1 MPDSELRTQLGRPD
15 ITSVFKGK
23 FAYVRFF
30 RDAASV
36 AAPIA
41 EVSIEDIQ
49 DISVNAMSQ
58 TDEKIFH
65 YGGGKEYRLVDE
77 FDGEYTG
84 AFKLLSG
91 GMPRFLAG
99 ILGQTWTL
107 AGSAAIPFGHLPR
120 YPLCSVEAV
129 LRKVDNYTHIQSYVY
144 QDLIFDP
151 LAPAIAMDTNQTD
164 APFRS
169 NYDPFALP
177 ADAKMIM
184 DKFSGDGSTTVFTLS
199 QTPLTLVTA
208 TNSWLVDWD
217 FNTVVYV
224 KVKLSTEDY
233 GTRQKTGVTITG
245 TTVTFDDAPAS
256 GSEITVFYA
265 YSVAA

>member
-1 MPDSELRTQLGRPD
+1 MPDTELRTQLGRPD
-15 ITSVFKGK
+15 ITSVLKGK

-30 RDAASV
+30 RDAATP

-58 TDEKIFH
+58 TDEKVFH

-84 AFKLLSG
+84 SMKLLSG
-91 GMPRFLAG
+91 GVPRFLAAL
-99 ILGQTWTL
+99 LGKTWTL
-107 AGSAAIPFGHLPR
+107 AGEAALPLGHLPR
-120 YPLCSVEAV
+120 YPLCSIEAV
-129 LRKVDNYTHIQSYVY
+129 LRKTDNYTHVQSYVY

-151 LAPAIAMDTNQTD
+151 LAPAIAMDTNQVD
-164 APFRS
+164 IPFRS

-208 TNSWLVDWD
+208 TASWLTDWD
-217 FNTVVYV
+217 FNTVAF
-224 KVKLSTEDY
+224 VKLKLSAEDC
-233 GTRQKTGVTITG
+233 GTRQKSGLTIVSK
-245 TTVTFDDAPAS
+245 TVTFDDAPAA
-256 GSEITVFYA
+256 GSEITAFYA
-265 YSVAA
+265 YSVV